1 MNYFVSLGILCV
13 WDAGHRGNK
22 ITGTALWNH
31 TTVRQNDFS
40 IMFMTVC
47 IQWDSTYH
55 EGKTRANGSKIYS
68 AEVNISLDLP
78 LRPRKRFALEQ
89 SFVAKWRQQVCSI
102 SFQTLKPIPV
112 NLHQQG
118 RGNVLNFKQLKLHP

>member
-13 WDAGHRGNK
+13 WDAGHRGSK

-47 IQWDSTYH
+47 IQWDSIYH

-89 SFVAKWRQQVCSI
+89 SFVENDDNKCTVSVFKHLNQFLSTYI
-102 SFQTLKPIPV
+102 SRVEVMF
-112 NLHQQG
+112 
-118 RGNVLNFKQLKLHP
+118 